1 MKKRMLSILLTL
13 CMVLSL
19 LPTTALAGGVE
30 TDGNYLV
37 VSDWEGLQAAMT
49 RIETETADPVY
60 QGIKVKAESFG
71 WPEDERTLVID
82 FENDGKTNSGKSSTT
97 GNQYYIYLVGAS
109 GSGGCTWEIPA
120 NVTLQC
126 YERLYLGDSYGA
138 TSTVTVNGKVE
149 FMDQGTFVNNYY
161 PYAAATMIVNGILN
175 TSGTYSTNLTNVG
188 LTVSDGGTL
197 NVLYRCNLGE
207 VSIAAEA
214 TVNIG
219 ANTTISGSLTLADG
233 VHLTGQTLSLQ
244 GDLTTPGSVVVEN
257 SVQIYHNST
266 SSETITLSG
275 DLVLG
280 SVQPYGNSPVLTIP
294 ADSNVSLEGF
304 SSASGVTVNVAGVL
318 DITDGCSN
326 FDSSTIIIQ
335 SGGTVK
341 MQPSVQFGGSTSESS
356 IEGEGTLELY
366 GILREQATS
375 HGSYIFCELCP
386 RIFGID
392 VDDTDEDN
400 NYVALTGVDSTVTVK
415 RMWADCTHTYGDI
428 EPVAPTCGT
437 AGYDIQTC
445 SICGTEL
452 RSNYKAAGGAHSIT
466 YTQFLTLYI
475 QKAPYLSIRSLGA
488 GGVTRTPD
496 LLITNQLLY
505 RLSYTSTPI

>member
-19 LPTTALAGGVE
+19 LPATALAGGVE
-30 TDGNYLV
+30 TEENYLV
-37 VSDWEGLQAAMT
+37 VSDWAGLLDAMDT
-49 RIETETADPVY
+49 IEKTMADPVY
-60 QGIKVKAESFG
+60 KGIKIKANNFG
-71 WPEDERTLVID
+71 WPAEGGTLVID
-82 FENDGKTNSGKSSTT
+82 FEDDQQTTTGKSEA
-97 GNQYYIYLVGAS
+97 GNQYYIYLVGDYGA
-109 GSGGCTWEIPA
+109 GGCTWEIPA

-138 TSTVTVNGKVE
+138 TSTVNVNGKVE

-219 ANTTISGSLTLADG
+219 ANTTISGSLTLANG

-280 SVQPYGNSPVLTIP
+280 SVQPYGNAPVLTIP
-294 ADSNVSLEGF
+294 AGSNASLERF
-304 SSASGVTVNVAGVL
+304 SSAAGVSVKAAGVL
-318 DITDGCSN
+318 DITGGYSN
-326 FDSSTIIIQ
+326 FDSSTITIQ

-341 MQPSVQFGGSTSESS
+341 MRPSVQFGSSTSEST
-356 IEGEGTLELY
+356 ITGEGTLELY

-375 HGSYIFCELCP
+375 HGSYIFCEL
-386 RIFGID
+386 
-392 VDDTDEDN
+392 
-400 NYVALTGVDSTVTVK
+400 
-415 RMWADCTHTYGDI
+415 
-428 EPVAPTCGT
+428 
-437 AGYDIQTC
+437 
-445 SICGTEL
+445 
-452 RSNYKAAGGAHSIT
+452 
-466 YTQFLTLYI
+466 
-475 QKAPYLSIRSLGA
+475 
-488 GGVTRTPD
+488 
-496 LLITNQLLY
+496 
-505 RLSYTSTPI
+505 